1 VSKTSSVILGRLL
14 VVVATMFL
22 LAACGTGNLAE
33 KVAEAGSGEDV
44 DVTVGDDNSIRI
56 STDEGEMQLGVNERP
71 DWLPSD
77 FYLPPDLEI
86 VGSSSSTES
95 GKNEL
100 GGASPT
106 LDADQLIADVKQHL
120 IDAGYELLS
129 EDEVYRTVVFAK
141 GGVGLVRLGTTEG
154 MVGFPD
160 DSGLSIVIDVNADL
174 EEARLQYEAERTT
187 PGEGVAVIEGVE
199 YRTTGQCT
207 VQGHGHVYDADDGSM
222 SLQIDT
228 SVTPTYIA
236 VAVIDFA
243 ADPPAFF
250 TLDSTLPGGEGAEY
264 QTDATGFSA
273 SGPMKDGIDTT
284 RDPVPGTIEVT
295 CG

>member
-1 VSKTSSVILGRLL
+1 MAIALS
-14 VVVATMFL
+14 
-22 LAACGTGNLAE
+22 ACGAS
-33 KVAEAGSGEDV
+33 KVAENLLEASSGKNV
-44 DVTVGDDNSIRI
+44 DVTVGDDDSIRI

-160 DSGLSIVIDVNADL
+160 DSGLSVVIEPDADL

-187 PGEGVAVIEGVE
+187 SGEGVAVIEGVE

-207 VQGHGHVYDADDGSM
+207 VQGHSHVYDADDGSM

-228 SVTPTYIA
+228 SVTPTYVA

-250 TLDSTLPGGEGAEY
+250 TLDSTLPGGEDAQY

>member
-1 VSKTSSVILGRLL
+1 
-14 VVVATMFL
+14 
-22 LAACGTGNLAE
+22 
-33 KVAEAGSGEDV
+33 
-44 DVTVGDDNSIRI
+44 
-56 STDEGEMQLGVNERP
+56 MQLGVNEAP

-77 FYLPPDLEI
+77 FYLPDDFEF
-86 VGSSSSTES
+86 VGSSSSTQT
-95 GKNEL
+95 GKYEF
-100 GGASPT
+100 GGASAS
-106 LDADQLIADVKQHL
+106 LDADQLFADVREHL
-120 IDAGYELLS
+120 VNAGYELLS
-129 EDEVYRTVVFAK
+129 EDEVNRWMVFAK
-141 GGVGLVRLGTTEG
+141 GGIGLVTLGTTAG

-160 DSGLSIVIDVNADL
+160 DSGLSVVIEPDADL

-207 VQGHGHVYDADDGSM
+207 VQGHSHVYDADDGSM

-228 SVTPTYIA
+228 SVTPTYVA

-243 ADPPAFF
+243 AEPPAFF
-250 TLDSTLPGGEGAEY
+250 TLDSTLPGGEDAQY